1 MLEPGIHSVYK
12 PGSEEIDPV
21 FQILVITITDGF
33 YIAACSGGY
42 GFLLMYRTFSVSFNA
57 SPNICASCG
66 IYLIRYT
73 SSGFASTTLTVIFA
87 VLPLAVVAVMVA
99 VP

>member
-12 PGSEEIDPV
+12 PGSEEINS
-21 FQILVITITDGF
+21 VIQVLLIAVSNDF